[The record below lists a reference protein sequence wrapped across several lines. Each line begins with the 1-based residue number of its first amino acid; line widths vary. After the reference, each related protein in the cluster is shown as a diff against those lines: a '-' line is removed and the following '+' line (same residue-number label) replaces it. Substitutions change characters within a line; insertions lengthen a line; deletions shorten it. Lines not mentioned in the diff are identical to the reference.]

1 MKNYNEIA
9 EELFERRETYNAA
22 KRQRRKLA
30 KRTAAALS
38 CVCIAVLAGVIFRQN
53 IGFNFAGSKSSAENS
68 AAASEKISENKAG
81 GGLKTTTV
89 TEYKAGGQISSSYK
103 TPENGEYF
111 CFMDVE
117 AAREHYKGKDAVFV
131 LAIDIF
137 SDEGEATEE
146 QKAAEYKRLKELGY
160 TFYEI
165 ETFSY
170 EGEGVKMPE
179 SVLLVQM
186 TDGEL
191 EAFTPSPEYGYAFR
205 FVHNGDGSAIDF
217 DDAVKINDF

>member
-1 MKNYNEIA
+1 
-9 EELFERRETYNAA
+9 
-22 KRQRRKLA
+22 
-30 KRTAAALS
+30 
-38 CVCIAVLAGVIFRQN
+38 
-53 IGFNFAGSKSSAENS
+53 
-68 AAASEKISENKAG
+68 
-81 GGLKTTTV
+81 
-89 TEYKAGGQISSSYK
+89 
-103 TPENGEYF
+103 
-111 CFMDVE
+111 MDVE